1 MDSQPNSQ
9 DSQFAAPQIAL
20 PKGGGALRG
29 IGEKFSANAVTGTGS
44 LAVPIAVSP
53 SRSGFGP
60 QLSLAYDSGSGN
72 AAFGVGW
79 SLPLPAIARKTDKGI
94 PQYRDREES
103 DVFLISDAEDLVPV
117 LHQSGGG
124 KWAYSDSKRDGYEVK
139 LYRPRIEGLF
149 ARIERWTRIE
159 DGDIHWRS
167 FSKDNVL
174 TVYGDTAES
183 RISDPEV
190 PDHVFK
196 WLISSSYDVRGNAIL
211 YEYVAEN
218 DRGVDLSRPSEHR
231 RIRSANRYLKR
242 IKYGNRRPL
251 ERNRG
256 DLETADWMF
265 EVVFDF
271 GDEAYEESTKTDEAE
286 AIVRIGD
293 QPGKSFWPARRDPFS
308 TYRSGFEI
316 RTHRLC
322 RRTLLFHHFPEELKT
337 PRYLVRSTEFE
348 YWEKPIGSFLTRVT
362 QSGYTHEKDD
372 CYLRR
377 SLPPLDLSY
386 TPSALEEENPGPF
399 ELVEAD
405 SRNLP
410 EGIDGTNYRWLDLDG
425 EGISGVLTEQGAGW
439 YYKHNLGRGR
449 FGETELVSRKP
460 STARLSSGKQQLLDV
475 AGDGCLDLVELS
487 PGFAGFYERTPDESH
502 KEGWGR
508 FRVFQSFPVLDWN
521 DPNLRFVD
529 LTGDGIADVMVT
541 EDVAIRWHPSLSERG
556 FGTGVR
562 IPASHDEEQGARVVF
577 ADRTQSIYL
586 ADMSGDGLQDI
597 VRLRNGEVCYWP
609 NLGYGRFGAKVS
621 MDHAPWFESPNLFDE
636 QRIRLA
642 DTDGSGTTDILYL
655 SDDGIHVYLNE
666 SGNAW
671 SARRVLPGVPCAD
684 LRSISVA
691 DFLGRG
697 TACVVW
703 SSPLPKDSQQPLRY
717 VDLMRGQKPHLLTRI
732 INNMGAET
740 VVEYASS
747 TEFYLADQATGEPW
761 VTRLPFPVHVVKR
774 VETYDYLSRNR
785 FVTTSTYHHGYY
797 DGVEREFRGFGRVEQ
812 IDTEEFDVSQERPT
826 KGLAFPASSNE
837 DTAWSV
843 PPVLTKT
850 WYHTGVFLGVD
861 RVSRHLAH
869 EYYREP
875 HQTVAMQLHDTV
887 LPPGP
892 TPEEAREACR
902 ALKGSVLRQEVYALD
917 GSEESARPYTVGEG
931 NSTIRLLQPRDQNRH
946 AVFFT
951 HAREGLTCNYERKLY
966 EIAGV
971 RRADPRVS
979 HAVTLE
985 VDDYGNILRSVS
997 IGYGRR
1003 FADQS
1008 ELLTDSDRDKQGRL
1022 LVTLTD
1028 NRFTNAV
1035 NQKDNY
1041 RAPSPAETRSYEIIH
1056 IRPSANDFGVTNL
1069 FRFTE
1074 LWQLV
1079 HEASDGKHDLPF
1091 EDMAGVGA
1099 VEPGPY
1105 RRLFQQSR
1113 TVYRSDHLDR
1123 LLPLGEV
1130 DPLALPGES
1139 YRLTLTSG
1147 VINKVYRSV
1156 HHGNEENLLPH
1167 RETVLRK
1174 DCAYVDLD
1182 HDGHWWAPSGRVFY
1196 SPNQS
1201 DDVHAEIAYAKRHFF
1216 MACRYRDP
1224 FSNTSTVTYDAH
1236 DLAPVETRDPIGN
1249 VVRARLD
1256 YKVLLP
1262 QQVTDANGNRASV
1275 AFDAL
1280 GMVAGTAVMG
1290 KEGQKLGDSLEGF
1303 RANLPESI
1311 VLEHIRHPFDDPYRV
1326 LGNATTRLIYDLF
1339 AFQRTRGEPQPQP
1352 AVAYTLARETHVS
1365 DLAPGERTEIQHSFS
1380 YSDGLGR
1387 EIQKKLQAEP
1397 GAVVDGGPV
1406 VDPRWVGS
1414 GWTIFDNK
1422 GKPVRQ
1428 YEPFFSATHHFQF
1441 AVMVGVSPILVYDPV
1456 ERVVATLQ
1464 ANGTFEKVVF
1474 DPWRQES
1481 WDANDA
1487 VLEDPRQDRDVGF
1500 FLRRIPV
1507 SDYLPTWYSQREGGG
1522 LGHAEQEAASK
1533 AARHAKTPSLAYAD
1547 SLGRTFL
1554 SVAHNRYERSD
1565 VIVDQFIP
1573 TRLKLDIQGNQLAV
1587 IDALGR
1593 VIMTYDYDLTRARIH
1608 QNSSD
1613 AGQRWTLNDVTGK
1626 PVLAFDSRDHCFRHK
1641 YDGLRRPT
1649 ELFFRTGEGE
1659 EKLVQRSEYGENQPG
1674 AAAHNLRA
1682 KLFRQFDQA
1691 GLATSDLY
1699 DFKGNLLR
1707 ASRQLLTDYRDE
1719 VDWAASPPLEP
1730 EIFSSATSY
1739 DALNRTVTLTAP
1751 DRSVIRPTYNEANLL
1766 EQIHVSLKGSDDS
1779 APFVTNID
1787 YNAKA
1792 QRVLIEYAN
1801 GVRTTSAYDPLTFHL
1816 VHLRTTRASDGA
1828 HLQGLRYVYDP
1839 VGNIT
1844 SIADGAQET
1853 VYFKNQA
1860 VSASGNYVYDAVYRL
1875 LGADG
1880 REHAGWPDHP
1890 ETTYNDVPRIH
1901 LPLPSDGQAMRRY
1914 RDHYHYDAAGNILEV
1929 IHSAANGSWTRHYH
1943 YHRIEANNRLTST
1956 SVGRDEDHYAYD
1968 ADGNMTRMQH
1978 LPSMKWDYND
1988 QLASTQAQ
1996 VVNGGPAETTYY
2008 VYDSGGQR
2016 VRKATN
2022 AASGK
2027 RRAERIY
2034 LSGFEIYREYDDD
2047 SVSLERT
2054 TLHIMDDKRRVAL
2067 VETRGEETTIRY
2079 QFDNLLGSACI
2090 ELDENAAIISYE
2102 EYYPY
2107 GSTSYQAGRTL
2118 AEVSLK
2124 RYRYTGKERDDETGL
2139 YYHGARYYAPWIGR
2153 WTTCDPAGPRDSH
2166 NLYVY
2171 VNDDPIDRVDPNG
2184 KWDISWKDVAIG
2196 AAFTVVTIGLVVVT
2210 AGLAAPAIAT
2220 GLGALGVGEAT
2231 IGALGSTAVAVGA
2244 VTGVVGTADT
2254 AAEVATGRN
2263 SITGEK
2269 ISDQQRSRELGA
2281 LPFQLAASA
2290 FGLRGISGGG
2300 GGGSLTPSRA
2310 LAAAAQ
2316 GLSEEQTFGPIVGT
2330 LTGLR
2335 PLTAS
2340 PNIVGTLIGAGTAPI
2355 LMNAMAGGGD
2365 EGSPSS
2371 GSGSESGSGSPS
2383 ASGAQTPEPPPT
2395 SEDIGPRINS
2405 LPEEQQNRLLARVV
2419 RGDAKGRSFG
2429 TPRNPR
2435 LPTIEEFN
2443 PRIEEVRAGDLEE
2456 LVTGTKHGLNPEQT
2470 GSVSGLSNEDLVRFR
2485 MEDPIS
2491 ATRGEKGLSLTGGHH
2506 RTAEVINRV
2515 NAGKLDPNTIVR
2527 VLVHD

>member
-1 MDSQPNSQ
+1 MQSQPNSQ

-44 LAVPIAVSP
+44 LSVPIAVSP
-53 SRSGFGP
+53 SRSGFSP

-72 AAFGVGW
+72 AVFGVGW
-79 SLPLPAIARKTDKGI
+79 NVALPAITRKTDKGI
-94 PQYRDREES
+94 PQYHDREES

-117 LHQSGGG
+117 LHQTGGG
-124 KWAYSDSKRDGYEVK
+124 KWAYGGSECDGYEVK

-167 FSKDNVL
+167 LSKDNVL

-183 RISDPEV
+183 RIRDPEL

-218 DRGVDLSRPSEHR
+218 NVGVDLSWPSEHHR
-231 RIRSANRYLKR
+231 TRSANRYLKR

-256 DLETADWMF
+256 ELDNADWMF

-271 GDEAYEESTKTDEAE
+271 GDEAYEESAKTDGGEAV
-286 AIVRIGD
+286 VRLGD
-293 QPGKSFWPARRDPFS
+293 RRRKSFWPARKDPFS
-308 TYRSGFEI
+308 SYRSGFEI

-337 PRYLVRSTEFE
+337 SRYLVRSTEFE
-348 YWEKPIGSFLTRVT
+348 YREKPIGSFLTRVI

-386 TPSALEEENPGPF
+386 TPSSLDEENPGPF

-410 EGIDGTNYRWLDLDG
+410 EGIDGANYRWLDLDG
-425 EGISGVLTEQGAGW
+425 EGISGVLTEQGTGW
-439 YYKHNLGRGR
+439 YYKHNLGKGR

-460 STARLSSGKQQLLDV
+460 STGRLSSGKQQLLDV

-487 PGFAGFYERTPDESH
+487 ADAAGFYERTSDESR

-529 LTGDGIADVMVT
+529 LTGDGIADVMIT
-541 EDVAIRWHPSLSERG
+541 EDVAIRWHPSLLERG

-562 IPASHDEEQGARVVF
+562 IPAPHDEEQGARVVF

-597 VRLRNGEVCYWP
+597 VRIRNGEVCYWP

-636 QRIRLA
+636 QRIRLS

-655 SDDGIHVYLNE
+655 SDDGIHIYLNE

-703 SSPLPKDSQQPLRY
+703 SSPLPKDSQRPLRY
-717 VDLMRGQKPHLLTRI
+717 VDLMRGRKPHLLTRI

-747 TEFYLADQATGEPW
+747 TEFYLVDQAAGEPW
-761 VTRLPFPVHVVKR
+761 ITRLPFPVHVVKR

-785 FVTTSTYHHGYY
+785 FVTTLTYHHGYY

-812 IDTEEFDVSQERPT
+812 MDTEEFYDLGAAPKKSSE
-826 KGLAFPASSNE
+826 FPASSNE
-837 DTAWSV
+837 DGAWSV

-850 WYHTGVFLGVD
+850 WYHTGVFLDVD
-861 RVSRHLAH
+861 RASRHLAH

-875 HQTVAMQLHDTV
+875 HQTAAMQLEDTV
-887 LPPGP
+887 LPPGLA
-892 TPEEAREACR
+892 PEEAREACR
-902 ALKGSVLRQEVYALD
+902 ALKGSMLRQEVYALD
-917 GSEESARPYTVGEG
+917 GSEESARPYTVADS

-951 HAREGLTCNYERKLY
+951 HAREDLTCYYERKLY
-966 EIAGV
+966 EVAGV
-971 RRADPRVS
+971 ERADPRVS
-979 HAVTLE
+979 HVVTLE
-985 VDDYGNILRSVS
+985 VDDCGNVLRSVNV
-997 IGYGRR
+997 GYGRR
-1003 FADQS
+1003 FPDPS
-1008 ELLTDSDRDKQGRL
+1008 ELLTNSDRQKQSRIL
-1022 LVTLTD
+1022 ATLKE
-1028 NRFTNAV
+1028 NRFTNPV
-1035 NQKDNY
+1035 NEKDNY
-1041 RAPSPAETRSYEIIH
+1041 RTPSPAETRSYEIIH
-1056 IRPSANDFGVTNL
+1056 LHPRSHEFGVTNL

-1074 LWQLV
+1074 LWRLV
-1079 HEASDGKHDLPF
+1079 EQASDGQHNLPF
-1091 EDMAGVGA
+1091 EDMDGAGA
-1099 VEPGPY
+1099 VESGPY
-1105 RRLFQQSR
+1105 RRLLQESR
-1113 TVYRSDHLDR
+1113 TLYRSDQLDR
-1123 LLPLGEV
+1123 LLALGEIE
-1130 DPLALPGES
+1130 PLALPGES
-1139 YRLTLTSG
+1139 YSLTLTPG
-1147 VINKVYRSV
+1147 VIKKVYRGI
-1156 HHGNEENLLPH
+1156 HHGQDENLLPH
-1167 RETVLRK
+1167 PESVLRK
-1174 DCAYVDLD
+1174 DCAYEDLD
-1182 HDGHWWAPSGRVFY
+1182 HDDNWWAPSGRVFY
-1196 SPNQS
+1196 SPNAS
-1201 DDVHAEIAYAKRHFF
+1201 DDAQAELRYARRHFF
-1216 MACRYRDP
+1216 VACRFRDP
-1224 FSNTSTVTYDAH
+1224 FGNTSTVTYDKH
-1236 DLAPVETRDPIGN
+1236 DLAPTETRDPIGN

-1256 YKVLLP
+1256 YRVLLP
-1262 QQVTDANGNRASV
+1262 ERMTDANGNRSAV

-1290 KEGQKLGDSLEGF
+1290 KEGEKFGDSLEGF
-1303 RANLPESI
+1303 HADLLERV
-1311 VLEHIRHPFDDPYRV
+1311 VLEHIRHPFHDPNRV
-1326 LGNATTRLIYDLF
+1326 LGNATTRVIYDLF
-1339 AFQRTRGEPQPQP
+1339 AFQRTREESQPQP
-1352 AVAYTLARETHVS
+1352 AVCYTLARETHVS
-1365 DLAPGERTEIQHSFS
+1365 DLAPGERTKIQHSFS
-1380 YSDGLGR
+1380 YSDGFGR

-1397 GAVVDGGPV
+1397 GAMVNGGPP

-1414 GWTIFDNK
+1414 GWTIFNNK

-1428 YEPFFSATHHFQF
+1428 YEPFFSATQHFQF
-1441 AVMVGVSPILVYDPV
+1441 AVMVGVSPTIFYDPV
-1456 ERVVATLQ
+1456 QRVVATLHP
-1464 ANGTFEKVVF
+1464 NHTFEKVVF

-1481 WDANDA
+1481 WDMNDM
-1487 VLEDPRQDRDVGF
+1487 VLEDPRQDRDVGD
-1500 FLRRIPV
+1500 FLRRIPA

-1522 LGHAEQEAASK
+1522 LGHLEQEAASK
-1533 AARHAKTPSLAYAD
+1533 AARHAETPSLAYAD

-1554 SVAHNRYERSD
+1554 SIAHNRYERSD
-1565 VIVDQFIP
+1565 VIVDQFYP
-1573 TRLKLDIQGNQLAV
+1573 TRLLLDIQGNQLAV

-1593 VIMTYDYDLTRARIH
+1593 VIMTYDYDLTGARIH

-1613 AGQRWTLNDVTGK
+1613 AGQRWTLNDVTTK
-1626 PVLAFDSRDHCFRHK
+1626 PVLAFDSRDHRFRHE

-1649 ELFFRTGEGE
+1649 DLFVRTGEAP
-1659 EKLVQRSEYGENQPG
+1659 EKLAQRSEYGESQPD
-1674 AAAHNLRA
+1674 AETRNLRA
-1682 KLFRQFDQA
+1682 KLFREFDQA
-1691 GLATSDLY
+1691 GVATNDPY

-1707 ASRQLLTDYRDE
+1707 ASRQLLTDYGDE
-1719 VDWAASPPLEP
+1719 VDWAASPPLET
-1730 EIFSSATSY
+1730 EIFSSETSY
-1739 DALNRTVTLTAP
+1739 DALNRPVTLTAP

-1766 EQIHVSLKGSDDS
+1766 EQIHVSLKGADDS

-1787 YNAKA
+1787 YNAKG
-1792 QRVLIEYAN
+1792 QRELIEYAN
-1801 GVRTTSAYDPLTFHL
+1801 GAHTTSAYDPLTFRL
-1816 VHLRTTRASDGA
+1816 VHLSTRRASDGA
-1828 HLQGLRYVYDP
+1828 HLQDLKYVYDP

-1844 SIADGAQET
+1844 SITDAAQQT
-1853 VYFKNQA
+1853 VYFKNQV
-1860 VSASGNYVYDAVYRL
+1860 VSAIGNYVYDAVYRL

-1890 ETTYNDVPRIH
+1890 ETSYNDIPRIH
-1901 LPLPSDGQAMRRY
+1901 LPLPSDGHAMRNY
-1914 RDHYHYDAAGNILEV
+1914 REHYHYDAVGNILEV

-1943 YHRIEANNRLTST
+1943 YHEIEANNRLSST

-1968 ADGNMTRMQH
+1968 PDGNMTRIQH

-1996 VVNGGPAETTYY
+1996 VVNDGSGETTYY

-2016 VRKATN
+2016 VRKVTN

-2034 LSGFEIYREYDDD
+2034 LSGFEIYREYAND
-2047 SVSLERT
+2047 SVSLERS

-2067 VETRGEETTIRY
+2067 VETRSEETTIRY
-2079 QFDNLLGSACI
+2079 QFDNLLGSACV

-2107 GSTSYQAGRTL
+2107 GSTSYQAGRTV

-2124 RYRYTGKERDDETGL
+2124 RYRFTGKERDNETGF
-2139 YYHGARYYAPWIGR
+2139 YYHGARYYASWLGR
-2153 WTTCDPAGPRDSH
+2153 WTSCDPSGFVDGPS
-2166 NLYVY
+2166 LYVY
-2171 VNDDPIDRVDPNG
+2171 GKNNPLRMVDPTGTEVTPTVDPTETNATSSTDQYFNYSESG
-2184 KWDISWKDVAIG
+2184 PGYKAQRFPEEGYEVPHYTFDELDLSKPSPKKPAAKAPQTKPKPDSSQAPPPTQPDQSKQESQAPTLTRSEKAAAVAKGAAKGLAYGIG
-2196 AAFTVVTIGLVVVT
+2196 AGIAVGFVAGVTGIAVGTIGLVLLPVAIVGIASHWDQISAT
-2210 AGLAAPAIAT
+2210 AGRIWEGT
-2220 GLGALGVGEAT
+2220 GTKEDYEGAGEAAGAALSMFAGGAAT
-2231 IGALGSTAVAVGA
+2231 EIGEEAGQAARVALKEAAQAARAALSPATEMATAGGPSTVEDTVSMT
-2244 VTGVVGTADT
+2244 TGG
-2254 AAEVATGRN
+2254 
-2263 SITGEK
+2263 GE
-2269 ISDQQRSRELGA
+2269 EG
-2281 LPFQLAASA
+2281 
-2290 FGLRGISGGG
+2290 GGGG
-2300 GGGSLTPSRA
+2300 GGGSKGGFKQPRP
-2310 LAAAAQ
+2310 
-2316 GLSEEQTFGPIVGT
+2316 GLSGKEGAKDVPSWAKGNRPRIGESGRDFAERLLDEKYGKGNYDKGP
-2330 LTGLR
+2330 
-2335 PLTAS
+2335 
-2340 PNIVGTLIGAGTAPI
+2340 
-2355 LMNAMAGGGD
+2355 
-2365 EGSPSS
+2365 
-2371 GSGSESGSGSPS
+2371 GSEFNK
-2383 ASGAQTPEPPPT
+2383 
-2395 SEDIGPRINS
+2395 IRKW
-2405 LPEEQQNRLLARVV
+2405 
-2419 RGDAKGRSFG
+2419 GD
-2429 TPRNPR
+2429 
-2435 LPTIEEFN
+2435 
-2443 PRIEEVRAGDLEE
+2443 RAF
-2456 LVTGTKHGLNPEQT
+2456 Q
-2470 GSVSGLSNEDLVRFR
+2470 
-2485 MEDPIS
+2485 
-2491 ATRGEKGLSLTGGHH
+2491 
-2506 RTAEVINRV
+2506 
-2515 NAGKLDPNTIVR
+2515 
-2527 VLVHD
+2527 